1 MHPLVAKRNADDTL
15 SGMAQVRVFNRSAF
29 FGKEI
34 LPCYGIGEVSTD
46 PAYRGQ
52 GLARTCMDDALAR
65 IDAGPAKVSSLSAAA
80 GVEKFYAS
88 FGYVAFPIR
97 YTKMV
102 FPLTPSPAAPLGA
115 SSAAAA
121 PEANE
126 SPMARRIRMLA
137 GSMSAAASSLSS
149 AAASALGTASPAVP
163 ATPVAAASAPGG
175 NGTTSQY
182 QLQLN
187 GSSLQIR
194 KVDISAYAFEL
205 SMLYDA
211 YNVGF
216 VGPIARSHAYWR
228 QFVPHKM
235 KGGFWGAFEA
245 NPSACAEAGTEQPPF
260 TTLVAYVGVA
270 EKRGTVKVA
279 EYAATKQWQ
288 GSAALFKTLT
298 QIACV
303 ENPAVAAL
311 AAAGSDTG
319 TPSVTAVVPM
329 APLTRLE
336 GLTVEA
342 DEKLTDD
349 SWMYRI
355 RPGMEVAPAV
365 ASGGSGKRRP
375 RGLQPGAV
383 HEQVRQAA
391 AANQHVMWF
400 TDAF

>member
-1 MHPLVAKRNADDTL
+1 M
-15 SGMAQVRVFNRSAF
+15 FNRSSF

-65 IDAGPAKVSSLSAAA
+65 IDAGPAKISSLSAAA

-97 YTKMV
+97 YTKMN
-102 FPLTPSPAAPLGA
+102 FALTASPAAPLGA
-115 SSAAAA
+115 AFAAQE
-121 PEANE
+121 PEASE

-149 AAASALGTASPAVP
+149 AAASALGATSAPPAPVTTPP
-163 ATPVAAASAPGG
+163 APAASG
-175 NGTTSQY
+175 QY
-182 QLQLN
+182 QVQLN
-187 GSSLQIR
+187 GTNLQIR
-194 KVDISAYAFEL
+194 KVDVTAYAFEL

-228 QFVPHKM
+228 QFVPHKL

-245 NPSACAEAGTEQPPF
+245 NPSAATQPDSTSPPF

-279 EYAATKQWQ
+279 EYAASKQWQ
-288 GSAALFKTLT
+288 SNAQLFQTLT
-298 QIACV
+298 QIACL

-311 AAAGSDTG
+311 ASSGSG
-319 TPSVTAVVPM
+319 SGPSVTAVVPM

-336 GLTVEA
+336 GVSAEA

-355 RPGMEVAPAV
+355 RPDLETPPPVSA
-365 ASGGSGKRRP
+365 ASAGGKRRP
-375 RGLQPGAV
+375 RGLQPWAV
-383 HEQVRQAA
+383 HEEVRKAA

>member
-1 MHPLVAKRNADDTL
+1 
-15 SGMAQVRVFNRSAF
+15 
-29 FGKEI
+29 
-34 LPCYGIGEVSTD
+34 
-46 PAYRGQ
+46 
-52 GLARTCMDDALAR
+52 MDDALAR

-97 YTKMV
+97 YTTMS
-102 FPLTPSPAAPLGA
+102 FPLTPSPAAPLG
-115 SSAAAA
+115 SAASGKQ

-126 SPMARRIRMLA
+126 SAMARRIRMLA
-137 GSMSAAASSLSS
+137 GSVSAAASSLSN
-149 AAASALGTASPAVP
+149 AAASTLGASSTPSAAGTSATAAPA
-163 ATPVAAASAPGG
+163 GG
-175 NGTTSQY
+175 ENQY

-187 GSSLQIR
+187 GTDLQIR

-228 QFVPHKM
+228 QFVPHKL

-245 NPSACAEAGTEQPPF
+245 NPSASSEPGSSEAAPF
-260 TTLVAYVGVA
+260 TTLVGYVGVA

-279 EYAATKQWQ
+279 EYAASKQWQ
-288 GSAALFKTLT
+288 SNAQLFRVLT
-298 QIACV
+298 QIACL

-311 AAAGSDTG
+311 SSGSGAG
-319 TPSVTAVVPM
+319 PASVTAVVPM

-336 GLTVEA
+336 GVSAQA

-355 RPGMEVAPAV
+355 RPGMEVAPA
-365 ASGGSGKRRP
+365 ASPAGGKQRRP
-375 RGLQPGAV
+375 RGLQPWQV
-383 HEQVRQAA
+383 HEEVRKAA